1 MAVPSPASVRVS
13 HEMLVAVMVH
23 ESSELPSSS
32 LVVMLYEY
40 ELSSVAAVTAVLDT
54 LGESLR
60 FATALVAEL
69 VELSA
74 VPWPSV

>member
-1 MAVPSPASVRVS
+1 MRVS

-40 ELSSVAAVTAVLDT
+40 EASSVAAVTAVLVT
-54 LGESLR
+54 VGASLA

-74 VPWPSV
+74 SP

>member
-1 MAVPSPASVRVS
+1 
-13 HEMLVAVMVH
+13 MLVAVMVH